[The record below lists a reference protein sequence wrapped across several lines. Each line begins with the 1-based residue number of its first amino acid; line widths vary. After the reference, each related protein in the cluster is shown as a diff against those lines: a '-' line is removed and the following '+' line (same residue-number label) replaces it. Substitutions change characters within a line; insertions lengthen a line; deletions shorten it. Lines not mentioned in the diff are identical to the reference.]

1 MHNLISLKEGTRKGK
16 LIKKGKKIGA
26 KVHPTMNHKVEKV
39 DTSWQPNRQMKAG
52 I

>member
-16 LIKKGKKIGA
+16 IIKKGKKVGA

-39 DTSWQPNRQMKAG
+39 DTGNQIDK
-52 I
+52 